1 MKEDNKQQ
9 LVELIAD
16 KFNDYARYII
26 QDRALPDVRDG
37 LKPVQRRIL
46 FAMYQLHLFA
56 DRNFKKSVRIIGE
69 VIGKY
74 HPHGDSSVYDA
85 LIRLSQTWK
94 MNHPLIEVQGNNGS
108 IDNDPPAAMR
118 YTEARLTA
126 VSNLLFQNISA
137 DLVPYLNNFD
147 DTEQEP
153 LVLPSLIPNLLLN
166 GSSGI
171 AAGYSTN
178 IPPHN
183 LQELVQAVIYR
194 LQHPSCSVTEIMH
207 YCLGPDFPTGGIVS
221 DKANI
226 KTLYETGKGKL
237 LLTSKMVVSK
247 QKIIVSE
254 IPYEVH
260 KQNIIKQIE
269 QLVIDHPE
277 YGLEGV
283 VDESDRH
290 RLQIVIHLAKTTNST
305 NAWQQLL
312 KATDLETNYY
322 ANMVVIHNDR
332 PQQLGLLA
340 LLDAYLAYQVQLQQ
354 QQLLL
359 EENKI
364 KARLEIIDGLIK
376 IAFGIDQLLEL
387 IRKADHKQDA
397 INKLQVVFEL
407 NKRQA
412 EAIVNL
418 RLYRLTS
425 SDVNAILQ
433 EQSELNQQLANIAHL
448 LADKTAFNNYLKEK
462 LQACANKFAHKRRSL
477 LQKEVLKTEP
487 LEQSTLII
495 PQICYFSITNRGYC
509 FMQKEPVSYQNILVN
524 DYLVFDQ
531 KATTD
536 QYVAIVTKQGF
547 YLLLSLNSF
556 EFVNKMVHLSN
567 YMSWNDNDTI
577 LFAYRFRMHK
587 KYQQQLCFISASNYG
602 KKIALELLHSLKPQ
616 VLHKIHL
623 DNCLTAFIIDEQS
636 QIFCASAI
644 GKGVIYDAQS
654 IALTKLNARGVK
666 LLNLK
671 AEEQIWHA
679 SIYEANFQQYYYA
692 QNKWRAFKLDDTFIC
707 NRPARGKNIINNV
720 KVPLENVLNLP
731 INSVVQYDIQTKG
744 IYIGNLNEEF
754 FQEKKA
760 TVPLIEPLHNYF
772 LN

>member
-1 MKEDNKQQ
+1 M
-9 LVELIAD
+9 
-16 KFNDYARYII
+16 
-26 QDRALPDVRDG
+26 
-37 LKPVQRRIL
+37 
-46 FAMYQLHLFA
+46 
-56 DRNFKKSVRIIGE
+56 
-69 VIGKY
+69 
-74 HPHGDSSVYDA
+74 
-85 LIRLSQTWK
+85 
-94 MNHPLIEVQGNNGS
+94 
-108 IDNDPPAAMR
+108 
-118 YTEARLTA
+118 
-126 VSNLLFQNISA
+126 
-137 DLVPYLNNFD
+137 
-147 DTEQEP
+147 
-153 LVLPSLIPNLLLN
+153 
-166 GSSGI
+166 
-171 AAGYSTN
+171 
-178 IPPHN
+178 
-183 LQELVQAVIYR
+183 
-194 LQHPSCSVTEIMH
+194 
-207 YCLGPDFPTGGIVS
+207 
-221 DKANI
+221 
-226 KTLYETGKGKL
+226 
-237 LLTSKMVVSK
+237 
-247 QKIIVSE
+247 
-254 IPYEVH
+254 
-260 KQNIIKQIE
+260 
-269 QLVIDHPE
+269 
-277 YGLEGV
+277 
-283 VDESDRH
+283 
-290 RLQIVIHLAKTTNST
+290 
-305 NAWQQLL
+305 L

-448 LADKTAFNNYLKEK
+448 LADKTAFNNYLKDK

-567 YMSWNDNDTI
+567 YMS
-577 LFAYRFRMHK
+577 
-587 KYQQQLCFISASNYG
+587 
-602 KKIALELLHSLKPQ
+602 
-616 VLHKIHL
+616 
-623 DNCLTAFIIDEQS
+623 
-636 QIFCASAI
+636 
-644 GKGVIYDAQS
+644 
-654 IALTKLNARGVK
+654 
-666 LLNLK
+666 
-671 AEEQIWHA
+671 
-679 SIYEANFQQYYYA
+679 
-692 QNKWRAFKLDDTFIC
+692 
-707 NRPARGKNIINNV
+707 
-720 KVPLENVLNLP
+720 
-731 INSVVQYDIQTKG
+731 
-744 IYIGNLNEEF
+744 
-754 FQEKKA
+754 
-760 TVPLIEPLHNYF
+760 
-772 LN
+772 